1 MKIKS
6 AKTLEII
13 AGVILVVF
21 LIIKLLSSSNQ
32 SSTSSSFS
40 GYKITSPKEDAA
52 YCMQLLDQCH
62 SVADVKKA
70 GEKINGIIMTY
81 NNAFEN
87 GDITGPQYKEFLM
100 NAPNQTEIENK
111 LAYFQ
116 NFGSD

>member
-6 AKTLEII
+6 AKTIEII
-13 AGVILVVF
+13 AGVILVIF
-21 LIIKLLSSSNQ
+21 LVIKLLSSSNT
-32 SSTSSSFS
+32 SSTFSSHS
-40 GYKITSPKEDAA
+40 GYRITSPKEDAA

-70 GEKINGIIMTY
+70 GETINGIIATY

-87 GDITGPQYKEFLM
+87 GDITGPQLKEFLM
-100 NAPNQTEIENK
+100 NAPNRTEIENK
-111 LAYFQ
+111 LVYFQ